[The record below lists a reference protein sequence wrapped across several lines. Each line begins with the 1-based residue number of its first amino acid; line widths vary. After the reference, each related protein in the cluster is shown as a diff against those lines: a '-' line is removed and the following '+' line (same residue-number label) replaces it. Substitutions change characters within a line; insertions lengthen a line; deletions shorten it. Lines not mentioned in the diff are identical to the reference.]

1 MYEYKVLESTQ
12 PIIPPEM
19 LNKEGE
25 EGWLLTSIVSRRTD
39 EGVEK
44 WLFYF
49 VKLVEKVPYRKE
61 DAEPLKPKDG
71 EPDNLGE
78 LAEHGQ
84 VPLGF
89 AEQEKT
95 VQDQTEDGATGPMHD

>member
-49 VKLVEKVPYRKE
+49 VKLVEKVPYR
-61 DAEPLKPKDG
+61 
-71 EPDNLGE
+71 N
-78 LAEHGQ
+78 
-84 VPLGF
+84 